1 MIMPMTVSNESMFP
15 PSTFTYDERSDECF
29 ESWGVR
35 PRPHWIT
42 TEYGGYVSG
51 VSEFQF
57 AGMNHKWKQLL
68 VRIKCSSGASLHIF
82 LQKIDKVLKRF
93 GSNIIFSNGMRDPW
107 SRGG

>member
-1 MIMPMTVSNESMFP
+1 MPMSSSNESMFP
-15 PSTFTYDERSDECF
+15 PSTFSYEDRSSTCF
-29 ESWGVR
+29 QLFGVR

-42 TEYGGYVSG
+42 TEYGGYVSV
-51 VSEFQF
+51 VSRVS
-57 AGMNHKWKQLL
+57 ARVHISPHLTQLL
-68 VRIKCSSGASLHIF
+68 LVYVNCSSGAALLNI